1 MVSKR
6 LSSDFQRSSGISR
19 ESHGNASPQTSPPPA
34 RRRTTRASGPLESLH
49 RVRRST
55 SLAVRQPVDGAGA
68 SRPVARGPLR
78 IAAAKPVP
86 ADSRGRIPDVD
97 VSRLPTRAPPL
108 PSKRGRGVETRAD
121 PRTTFRPGPRDAS
134 ALHSTKRARYG
145 RALVE
150 PSASRR
156 MESGHEP
163 TREQL
168 IGEDAGLDRAA
179 RSRLSAQHKEQCG
192 RLQHLAKQARQG
204 RARSQKV
211 DPKSCLQL
219 AQDNILAQRN
229 GYGLALVFLSRVV
242 SSEENTRRV
251 TDYFLVLSAAAPQA
265 SPSMRQDLQ
274 RCADVAAH
282 YLSKTNWFE
291 GTPLYQLVHVSN
303 LLSKYADRPACL
315 NAIAWVAGQVLMPEV
330 LPRLSAKQLSLLA
343 NAFSKNQ
350 GSEHCEQAV
359 ARIGRHVLQDR
370 VGEYPA
376 QSVSMLLNA
385 FSKWPGNLACRTA
398 TERLAERL
406 ADDADLRQIM
416 TAQAVAN
423 SLNALG
429 KWPDSTDCRAAA
441 ECLATRLIDDDS
453 LRQALD
459 GAQVA
464 NSIGAMG
471 RWPDS
476 GNCRAAAERL
486 AARLTDDAKLRQN
499 MSAQQVAGSL
509 NGLSKW
515 PDAVDCRTAAGHLAA
530 RLASDA
536 KLRRDMNAQE
546 VANALGALGKWPDAA
561 DCLTAAERL
570 AVRLAGSEKLLLA
583 MKSQLVSNALNG
595 LSKWPDSID
604 CRTAAECL
612 AIRLLDDDGQLLADL
627 DVQGVA
633 NSLNALSKWPDASAC
648 RATAEPLA
656 ARIVH
661 EPALGQSMNVQQF
674 GNALNALGK
683 WPDAADCRAAA
694 ERLALRLTTD
704 AKLCRTLNARG
715 VANALNALSK
725 WPDATDCRAAA
736 ERLATRLTDDAG
748 LLDALDAQGMA
759 NALNALGKW
768 PDAAPCRA
776 AADRLAARLT
786 DDAGLRRTM
795 NALQITGSLTGLSKW
810 PDSAGCR
817 AAAECLAAQLADD
830 AMSLQGMDARKMANA
845 LNALSKWPDSTD
857 CHAAAERL
865 AARLAGN
872 AGLLQAMDAQGMA
885 NALNALAKW
894 PDSADC
900 RAAAE
905 CLAAQLAGNAA
916 LLQAMS
922 EQHLTNS
929 LNALS
934 KWPEAVDCRAA
945 AEHLA
950 AQLTG
955 DAALQRSLGA
965 WQVANLL
972 NALSKWP
979 DAADCR
985 TAAECLAARLVRDA
999 DLLQAL
1005 SVQALSLAFNALGKW
1020 PDSADC
1026 RAAAEHLAA
1035 WLADDAELTQ
1045 AMDAQA
1051 VANALGGLGKWSDS
1065 ADCRAVAEHLA
1076 ARLATD
1082 ARLRQDMSA
1091 QQVASSLNGLSKWPG
1106 STDCRI
1112 AAERLAARLVDEPA
1126 LLQAMHARPV
1136 ANALNALSKWP
1147 DVAACGAAAQRLAA
1161 RLASSDRLPQAMNE
1175 QEVANALNA
1184 LGKWRDVDDC
1194 RAAAASLAAR
1204 LADDAALRQALN
1216 AQGVANALNG
1226 LSKWPQNEACQAA
1239 AIRLVDDL
1247 GSGGRLFSTFDLPE
1261 LAQLANGMA
1270 RFALA
1275 IGDVAAHERDAELTD
1290 GTPLDLMHTRLRELA
1305 AHLNVRPDGLNH
1317 AGTRAI
1323 AMVFKALASAGLQDG
1338 QRLLARQGLQR
1349 LQALQAQTGFK
1360 PDNLE
1365 TLGSLAAGLLPLVRS
1380 PELKP
1385 YRRDALRLLGLMQPD
1400 VARKVQC
1407 YVDAHAASPSP
1418 AVQTRPAEDEAFG
1431 TRLPG
1436 LTFFL
1441 LLKTYTVVAS
1451 LWKARYVSDIPA
1463 RVAEQREA
1471 LKAWIGRTLEPVRGH
1486 IEGDLDEMS
1495 WNLIAQIEAGDNV
1508 LDALDLKLWR
1518 DLDRIVAAH
1527 PPTPLDVAAVR
1538 RELRGLPEVRDL
1550 LGNEAGAARLQI
1562 IDMHG
1567 RDVRTSTPTDASG
1580 TGAQPYSFFTRL
1592 TGGRLPL
1599 VEVELPGQLSAFMLA
1614 RTIRHGDDLLR
1625 MDLFGGSHLTPSTT
1639 RVFERLAGA
1648 QSIKRY
1654 GRLPAVRLADTVPN
1668 APLMKDVIRKLN
1680 PQREDWYRMQ
1690 RALLEIVPR
1699 DHVVEGPVR
1708 LALLADRPQGAE
1720 PAFALRTPEGEPIRL
1735 VSHDGCGFVRES
1747 LARRIP
1753 AVARAMDAWS
1763 LSRQKG
1769 SDAAPALRM
1778 VILPSQATHHYPRNE
1793 AVIEEART
1801 HLRHALHTDT
1811 ALWETD
1817 AFSGTRKLSKPK
1829 LYDLLVGAGIS
1840 GTQGVA
1846 VPSADGK
1853 LYLPGEKGAGFDRT
1867 GGPVLLGKPP
1877 YDKPNLMPIPA
1888 ERVGTSAQGD
1898 ATARFLETAFAF
1910 QYSYTAW
1917 DESQPHTAGHGDD
1930 APMLHGKGVTIV
1942 VPDALWPQDNDAQW
1956 VWSTEDMKI
1965 HSSWTQRRERDRLPA
1980 RMNTVGSLRVK
1991 DVYTP
1996 GSLIAVPVDEL
2007 KKRDADCDGD
2017 RVFVYAGLPK
2027 MAQAIAGF
2035 FEERER
2041 QVGKVPSFKPP
2052 KTASAA
2058 FDEAG
2063 QYRAGRAA
2071 EVLSAVRGQEL
2082 VRRMSTLQFHF
2093 WGQPQ
2098 AVRERIAESAIFGT
2112 YEGTRREL
2120 RRGLRRLLYDPA
2132 EATPDPLQALR
2143 ERARLGV
2150 EHAHHPVARE
2160 AAEVLLHQLEAFS
2173 RDAHGLR
2180 EPAAP
2185 PPALSPTLAERFTSL
2200 AEAYTQAGTPR
2211 ERLAALAEHYPTALL
2226 PHPGTALPS
2235 ERPAAEQL
2243 GYAPEAP
2250 LETLRNLLT
2259 LGVKVGTDA
2268 PKAATQTGVYLKI
2281 ADRLEHALRREQ
2293 DRIRL
2298 MPYTKS
2304 GLLPK
2309 LRDGL
2314 NAQAEQHRLRDNPTL
2329 AAGLMEMA
2337 LEELLERR
2345 LIDGVPTPGALSADT
2360 ETQLRQLAHGLHM
2373 TAAQAEAEMTALVR
2387 HAIRGIGVLCGE
2399 AHCLKSES
2407 SLFDKLRRMMRKT
2420 RQTPQAA
2427 AAGVGD
2433 TLRYSVV
2440 LPPETFVL
2448 GYAGILGILDAAGLT
2463 QTRVHNSFVKSNAA
2477 FKGVNVKLTGRDTGG
2492 NAIRLEIQFHTERTF
2507 ELKERFHD
2515 AYKQTQAQQ
2524 LAGASREDQLGAL
2537 AEARRA
2543 FGEIAT
2549 PQGCEHITDWET
2561 APPHADRPR
2570 APSAAAPRLAAAHAQ
2585 TALGEHVQRLAAQA
2599 RIVHQEVGPLL
2610 AALETH
2616 EDLDLRVDKHH
2627 SVPKQTAS
2635 IRKKIERYQ
2644 VLEGLSLEQASARVR
2659 DAMRWIVLLPA
2670 NRFGIRFAH
2679 ARQRLEQQGLRVTR
2693 INNGFTAPDRTY
2705 AGLNVT
2711 WRTAAGSDFEI
2722 QFHTAQSLNTRN
2734 TSHKT
2739 YRKWQDLEVNIAL
2752 AQDPAERQALQ
2763 QANARLLSE
2772 RKAQA
2777 AAVAL
2782 PEGIQ
2787 GIPSIRYDSSADAPL
2802 TASGRTPQP
2811 IREMPDTEPHPR
2823 RAPVLHGAGLP
2834 PPRAGTAPGSEVRD
2848 QVAAAL
2854 GPHWQA
2860 LRWELAGTGIAL
2872 EPSVQPERLD
2882 EQLQKIQHG
2891 LERKT
2896 ARDLQDLA
2904 GNPGLRLDWA
2914 RREPLYRRVV
2924 DSRARLG
2931 AQPPRE
2937 RMDPL
2942 YDTLRKLDTRGRLRH
2957 PEIERHFSIGAAQ
2970 SGGDLS
2976 LFDSLYQV
2984 LQRRDTASGLQALL
2998 AGTSIHSS
3006 LGFGKYMQGLLYR
3019 GGLPRPDQ
3027 DGRNDPMDL
3036 RAASVVMTALAD
3048 LLDLQMVF
3056 LQRRDDGRV
3065 QLNPPVGSGTDTV
3078 FLLHEIALG
3087 TDGRVSPLWIR

>member
-1 MVSKR
+1 M
-6 LSSDFQRSSGISR
+6 
-19 ESHGNASPQTSPPPA
+19 
-34 RRRTTRASGPLESLH
+34 
-49 RVRRST
+49 
-55 SLAVRQPVDGAGA
+55 
-68 SRPVARGPLR
+68 
-78 IAAAKPVP
+78 
-86 ADSRGRIPDVD
+86 
-97 VSRLPTRAPPL
+97 
-108 PSKRGRGVETRAD
+108 
-121 PRTTFRPGPRDAS
+121 
-134 ALHSTKRARYG
+134 
-145 RALVE
+145 
-150 PSASRR
+150 
-156 MESGHEP
+156 
-163 TREQL
+163 
-168 IGEDAGLDRAA
+168 
-179 RSRLSAQHKEQCG
+179 
-192 RLQHLAKQARQG
+192 
-204 RARSQKV
+204 

-265 SPSMRQDLQ
+265 SPPVRQDLQ
-274 RCADVAAH
+274 RCADIAAH

-330 LPRLSAKQLSLLA
+330 LPRLSARQLSLLA

-350 GSEHCEQAV
+350 GSEHCQQAV

-476 GNCRAAAERL
+476 GNCQAAAERL

-530 RLASDA
+530 RLAADA

-612 AIRLLDDDGQLLADL
+612 AIRLLDDDGRLLAGL

-656 ARIVH
+656 A
-661 EPALGQSMNVQQF
+661 Q
-674 GNALNALGK
+674 
-683 WPDAADCRAAA
+683 
-694 ERLALRLTTD
+694 
-704 AKLCRTLNARG
+704 
-715 VANALNALSK
+715 
-725 WPDATDCRAAA
+725 
-736 ERLATRLTDDAG
+736 
-748 LLDALDAQGMA
+748 
-759 NALNALGKW
+759 
-768 PDAAPCRA
+768 
-776 AADRLAARLT
+776 
-786 DDAGLRRTM
+786 
-795 NALQITGSLTGLSKW
+795 
-810 PDSAGCR
+810 
-817 AAAECLAAQLADD
+817 
-830 AMSLQGMDARKMANA
+830 
-845 LNALSKWPDSTD
+845 
-857 CHAAAERL
+857 
-865 AARLAGN
+865 LAGN
-872 AGLLQAMDAQGMA
+872 AGL
-885 NALNALAKW
+885 
-894 PDSADC
+894 
-900 RAAAE
+900 R
-905 CLAAQLAGNAA
+905 
-916 LLQAMS
+916 QAMS

-985 TAAECLAARLVRDA
+985 TAAECLAARLARDA
-999 DLLQAL
+999 DLLPTL
-1005 SVQALSLAFNALGKW
+1005 SAQALSLAFNALGKW

-1112 AAERLAARLVDEPA
+1112 AAECLATRLVDEPE

-1147 DVAACGAAAQRLAA
+1147 DAAACRAAAQRLAA

-1194 RAAAASLAAR
+1194 RAAAASLATR
-1204 LADDAALRQALN
+1204 LTDDAVLRQALN

-1639 RVFERLAGA
+1639 RVFEQLAGA

-1735 VSHDGCGFVRES
+1735 ASHDGCGFVRES

-1753 AVARAMDAWS
+1753 AVVRAMDAWR
-1763 LSRQKG
+1763 LSRRKG
-1769 SDAAPALRM
+1769 SNAAPALRM
-1778 VILPSQATHHYPRNE
+1778 AILPSQATHHYPRNE
-1793 AVIEEART
+1793 AVIEEVRT
-1801 HLRHALHTDT
+1801 HLRHALHADT

-1817 AFSGTRKLSKPK
+1817 AFSGIRKLSKPK
-1829 LYDLLVGAGIS
+1829 LYDLLVGAGIT
-1840 GTQGVA
+1840 GMQGIA

-1853 LYLPGEKGAGFDRT
+1853 LYLPGENGAGFDRT

-1991 DVYTP
+1991 NVYTP

-2017 RVFVYAGLPK
+2017 RVFVYAGLPR
-2027 MAQAIAGF
+2027 MTQAIAGF

-2041 QVGKVPSFKPP
+2041 QVGKVPSFKPH

-2098 AVRERIAESAIFGT
+2098 ALRERIAESAIFGT

-2132 EATPDPLQALR
+2132 EATPDQSQALR

-2160 AAEVLLHQLEAFS
+2160 AAEALLHQLEAFS
-2173 RDAHGLR
+2173 QDAHGLR

-2185 PPALSPTLAERFTSL
+2185 PPALSPALAERFTSL

-2309 LRDGL
+2309 LRGGF

-2345 LIDGVPTPGALSADT
+2345 LIDGAPAPGALSADT

-2407 SLFDKLRRMMRKT
+2407 SLFDKLRRVMRKT

-2635 IRKKIERYQ
+2635 IKKKIERYQ

-2693 INNGFTAPDRTY
+2693 INNGFTAPDTTY

-2896 ARDLQDLA
+2896 ARDLQDPA

-3048 LLDLQMVF
+3048 LLDLQIVF

>member
-1 MVSKR
+1 M
-6 LSSDFQRSSGISR
+6 
-19 ESHGNASPQTSPPPA
+19 
-34 RRRTTRASGPLESLH
+34 RA
-49 RVRRST
+49 
-55 SLAVRQPVDGAGA
+55 Q
-68 SRPVARGPLR
+68 
-78 IAAAKPVP
+78 
-86 ADSRGRIPDVD
+86 
-97 VSRLPTRAPPL
+97 PL
-108 PSKRGRGVETRAD
+108 PPKRGRGVETRAD
-121 PRTTFRPGPRDAS
+121 PRTTSRPGPRDAPALQS
-134 ALHSTKRARYG
+134 AKRARYG
-145 RALVE
+145 RALAE

-156 MESGHEP
+156 IEPGHEP

-168 IGEDAGLDRAA
+168 IGEGAWLDRAA
-179 RSRLSAQHKEQCG
+179 RSLLSAQHKEQCA
-192 RLQHLAKQARQG
+192 RLQGLAKQARP
-204 RARSQKV
+204 RSAWARKV

-219 AQDNILAQRN
+219 AQDNIVAQRN
-229 GYGLALVFLSRVV
+229 GYGLALVFLSQAV

-251 TDYFLVLSAAAPQA
+251 TDYFLVLSAAALRAP
-265 SPSMRQDLQ
+265 PPVRQDLQ

-291 GTPLYQLVHVSN
+291 GTPLYQLVHASN

-359 ARIGRHVLQDR
+359 ARIGRQLLHEH

-398 TERLAERL
+398 TERLAARL
-406 ADDADLRQIM
+406 ADDADLRQVM

-459 GAQVA
+459 EAQVA

-486 AARLTDDAKLRQN
+486 AVRLTDDAKLRRN

-515 PDAVDCRTAAGHLAA
+515 PDAVDCRTAAGHLAT

-546 VANALGALGKWPDAA
+546 IANALGALGKWPDAA

-583 MKSQLVSNALNG
+583 MKSQQVSNALNG

-612 AIRLLDDDGQLLADL
+612 AIRLLDDDGRLLADL

-661 EPALGQSMNVQQF
+661 EPVLGQSMNVQQF
-674 GNALNALGK
+674 ANALNALGK

-694 ERLALRLTTD
+694 ERLALRLTADT
-704 AKLCRTLNARG
+704 KLCRTLNARG

-736 ERLATRLTDDAG
+736 ERLAARLTDDAG

-776 AADRLAARLT
+776 AAERLAARLT

-795 NALQITGSLTGLSKW
+795 SALQITGSLTGLSKW
-810 PDSAGCR
+810 PDSAGCC

-830 AMSLQGMDARKMANA
+830 AVSLQGMDARKMANA

-872 AGLLQAMDAQGMA
+872 AALLQAMDAQGVA
-885 NALNALAKW
+885 NALNALSKW

-905 CLAAQLAGNAA
+905 RLAAQLAGNAA
-916 LLQAMS
+916 LRHAMS

-955 DAALQRSLGA
+955 DAALQRNLGA

-985 TAAECLAARLVRDA
+985 TAAERLAARLVRDA
-999 DLLQAL
+999 DLLPTL
-1005 SVQALSLAFNALGKW
+1005 SAQALSLAFNALSKW

-1035 WLADDAELTQ
+1035 WLADDAELPQ

-1051 VANALGGLGKWSDS
+1051 VANALGGLGKWSD
-1065 ADCRAVAEHLA
+1065 ADACRAVAERLA

-1082 ARLRQDMSA
+1082 TRLRQDMSA

-1112 AAERLAARLVDEPA
+1112 AAERLATRLVDEPE
-1126 LLQAMHARPV
+1126 LLQAMHAQPV

-1147 DVAACGAAAQRLAA
+1147 DAAACRAAAQCLAV
-1161 RLASSDRLPQAMNE
+1161 RLASSARLQQAMNG
-1175 QEVANALNA
+1175 QEVATSLNA
-1184 LGKWRDVDDC
+1184 LGKWLDMDDC
-1194 RAAAASLAAR
+1194 RAAAARLAAR
-1204 LADDAALRQALN
+1204 LANDAALRQALN
-1216 AQGVANALNG
+1216 AQGIANALNG

-1239 AIRLVDDL
+1239 AICLVDDL
-1247 GSGGRLFSTFDLPE
+1247 GSGGRLFNTFDLPE

-1275 IGDVAAHERDAELTD
+1275 IGDVAAHERDTERTD
-1290 GTPLDLMHTRLRELA
+1290 DTPLDLMHTRLRELA
-1305 AHLNVRPDGLNH
+1305 AHLNVRSDGLNH

-1323 AMVFKALASAGLQDG
+1323 AMVFKALASTGLQG
-1338 QRLLARQGLQR
+1338 GLRLLARQGLQR

-1365 TLGSLAAGLLPLVRS
+1365 TLGTLAAGLLPLVRS

-1385 YRRDALRLLGLMQPD
+1385 YRRDALRLLGQMQPD
-1400 VARKVQC
+1400 VARKVPH

-1418 AVQTRPAEDEAFG
+1418 AAQTRPAEDEAFG

-1441 LLKTYTVVAS
+1441 LLKTYTVVAG
-1451 LWKARYVSDIPA
+1451 LWKLRYVSDTPA

-1471 LKAWIGRTLEPVRGH
+1471 IKAWVGRTLEPVRGH
-1486 IEGDLDEMS
+1486 IENDLDEMS
-1495 WNLIAQIEAGDNV
+1495 WNLIAQIEAGDHV
-1508 LDALDLKLWR
+1508 LDALDLKLHR
-1518 DLDRIVAAH
+1518 DLDRIVDVH
-1527 PPTPLDVAAVR
+1527 RPTQLDVAAVR
-1538 RELRGLPEVRDL
+1538 RELLGLPEVRDM
-1550 LGNEAGAARLQI
+1550 LGNEAGAAQLRI

-1625 MDLFGGSHLTPSTT
+1625 MDLFGGSHLAPSTT
-1639 RVFERLAGA
+1639 RVFEQLAGPQQA
-1648 QSIKRY
+1648 LKRY
-1654 GRLPAVRLADTVPN
+1654 GRIPAVRLADTVPN

-1690 RALLEIVPR
+1690 RALLEVVPR

-1708 LALLADRPQGAE
+1708 LALLADQPQGAE

-1735 VSHDGCGFVRES
+1735 VSHDGCGFIMES
-1747 LARRIP
+1747 LAQRIP
-1753 AVARAMDAWS
+1753 AVAQAMDAWRR
-1763 LSRQKG
+1763 SRQKG
-1769 SDAAPALRM
+1769 SDKAPALRM
-1778 VILPSQATHHYPRNE
+1778 VILPSQATHHYPRDE
-1793 AVIEEART
+1793 AVIEEARA
-1801 HLRHALHTDT
+1801 HLRHALHANT

-1817 AFSGTRKLSKPK
+1817 TFSGTRKLSKPK

-1846 VPSADGK
+1846 VPSADDK
-1853 LYLPGEKGAGFDRT
+1853 LYLSGETGAVFDRT

-1917 DESQPHTAGHGDD
+1917 DESRPHTAGHDDD

-1965 HSSWTQRRERDRLPA
+1965 HSSWTQRRERDQLPA

-1991 DVYTP
+1991 DVFTP
-1996 GSLIAVPVDEL
+1996 GSLIAVPIDEL

-2035 FEERER
+2035 FEEREQR
-2041 QVGKVPSFKPP
+2041 VGKVPSFKPP

-2082 VRRMSTLQFHF
+2082 VRRMSTLQFHL

-2098 AVRERIAESAIFGT
+2098 ALRERIAESAIFGT

-2132 EATPDPLQALR
+2132 EATPTGLQALR

-2160 AAEVLLHQLEAFS
+2160 AAEILLHQLEAFS
-2173 RDAHGLR
+2173 QDTHGLR

-2185 PPALSPTLAERFTSL
+2185 PPSLSPALAQRFTSL

-2211 ERLAALAEHYPTALL
+2211 ERLTALVEHYPTALL

-2243 GYAPEAP
+2243 GYVPDVP

-2259 LGVKVGTDA
+2259 LGVKVGSDA
-2268 PKAATQTGVYLKI
+2268 PKALTQTDVYLKI
-2281 ADRLEHALRREQ
+2281 VDRLERVLRREQ

-2309 LRDGL
+2309 LRNGL
-2314 NAQAEQHRLRDNPTL
+2314 NAQAEQQRLRDNPTL

-2345 LIDGVPTPGALSADT
+2345 LIDGAPAPGALSADT
-2360 ETQLRQLAHGLHM
+2360 ETQLRQLAHSLHM
-2373 TAAQAEAEMTALVR
+2373 TAGQAEAQMTALVR
-2387 HAIRGIGVLCGE
+2387 HAIQGIGVLYGE

-2407 SLFDKLRRMMRKT
+2407 SLFDKLRRMMHKT

-2427 AAGVGD
+2427 AAEVSD

-2440 LPPETFVL
+2440 LPPETFVQ
-2448 GYAGILGILDAAGLT
+2448 GYTGILGMLDASGLT

-2507 ELKERFHD
+2507 EFKERFHD

-2524 LAGASREDQLGAL
+2524 LAGASREDQWGAL

-2549 PQGCEHITDWET
+2549 PPGCEHITDWQI
-2561 APPHADRPR
+2561 APPHADRPH

-2635 IRKKIERYQ
+2635 IKKKIERYQ

-2693 INNGFTAPDRTY
+2693 INNGFTAPDTTY

-2711 WRTAAGSDFEI
+2711 WRTATGSDFEI
-2722 QFHTAQSLNTRN
+2722 QFHTEQSLNTRN

-2752 AQDPAERQALQ
+2752 AQDPAERRALQ

-2787 GIPSIRYDSSADAPL
+2787 DIPSIRYDSSADAPL
-2802 TASGRTPQP
+2802 KASGRTPQP
-2811 IREMPDTEPHPR
+2811 IREMPDTGPHPS
-2823 RAPVLHGAGLP
+2823 RAPVLQGAGLP
-2834 PPRAGTAPGSEVRD
+2834 PPRGGTVPGSEVRN

-2872 EPSVQPERLD
+2872 EPSVQPKRLD

-2924 DSRARLG
+2924 DARARLG

-2942 YDTLRKLDTRGRLRH
+2942 YDTLRKLDTRGRLRQ

-2976 LFDSLYQV
+2976 LFDSLYQI
-2984 LQRRDTASGLQALL
+2984 LQRRDTTSGLQALL
-2998 AGTSIHSS
+2998 AGTTIHSS
-3006 LGFGKYMQGLLYR
+3006 MGFGKYMQGLLYR
-3019 GGLPRPDQ
+3019 GGLLRPDQ
-3027 DGRNDPMDL
+3027 DGRNNPMDL

-3056 LQRRDDGRV
+3056 LLRRDDGRV
-3065 QLNPPVGSGTDTV
+3065 QLDPPVGSGTDTV